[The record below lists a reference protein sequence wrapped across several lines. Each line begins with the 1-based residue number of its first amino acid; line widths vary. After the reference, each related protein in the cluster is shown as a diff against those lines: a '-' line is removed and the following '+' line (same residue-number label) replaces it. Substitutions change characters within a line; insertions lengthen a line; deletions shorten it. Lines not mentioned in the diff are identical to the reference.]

1 MSKLPII
8 ALIIAF
14 FFVQEAYSQITIN
27 RQVYESARGKTVVN
41 TSFYVEENLPIETL
55 NGIIAQIGA
64 NKTFNFSGI
73 TFPSAPD
80 MVTRSRTNN
89 LGETH
94 PFHQEPSLS
103 ASNYATRIQFAGVP
117 DTVSWSFLKL
127 EDSKITVV
135 GSGTLIESNGEKEFF
150 DIIGQF
156 GEFFEPLPHTFGS
169 EWVEETEIAVEG
181 YKIITKMYTY
191 IDAWG
196 TLIIPGGRS
205 GSAIRLR
212 SETSTNID
220 IPGFPKPDEPQRI
233 TSYTY
238 ITLNGISAT
247 IDVEFDPEAEK
258 YIPIAVQYSYDGGEF
273 TSSIVRDRVDLPEGF
288 SLSQN
293 YPNPFNPSTNI
304 DFSLPFTADATIR
317 VYDMTGRIISSVNL
331 PGTTAGNHSVQFN
344 ATNLSSGVYLY
355 RLEAGGFTT
364 AKMLTLVK

>member
-1 MSKLPII
+1 
-8 ALIIAF
+8 
-14 FFVQEAYSQITIN
+14 
-27 RQVYESARGKTVVN
+27 
-41 TSFYVEENLPIETL
+41 
-55 NGIIAQIGA
+55 
-64 NKTFNFSGI
+64 
-73 TFPSAPD
+73 
-80 MVTRSRTNN
+80 
-89 LGETH
+89 
-94 PFHQEPSLS
+94 
-103 ASNYATRIQFAGVP
+103 
-117 DTVSWSFLKL
+117 
-127 EDSKITVV
+127 
-135 GSGTLIESNGEKEFF
+135 
-150 DIIGQF
+150 
-156 GEFFEPLPHTFGS
+156 
-169 EWVEETEIAVEG
+169 
-181 YKIITKMYTY
+181 
-191 IDAWG
+191 
-196 TLIIPGGRS
+196 LIIPGGRS

-317 VYDMTGRIISSVNL
+317 VYDMTGRIISTVNL